1 VGVNRKQ
8 VDQNTF
14 ARDVL
19 ERSHELPVVVDFWAA
34 WCGPCR
40 ILAPALEQAIAE
52 RSASVELAN
61 VDVDAN
67 PELAAEYAIRGIPA
81 VKAFRRGRVVAE
93 FLGARPPASIAAFL
107 DELTGPSALERLI
120 AELRASGD
128 LPEVREALEEGDHE
142 RALQLMLD
150 EVVGGDPA
158 HRDRIRTIMVTLFGE
173 LGHEEPVT
181 VRYRRRLASALY

>member
-52 RSASVELAN
+52 RSASVELAK

>member
-1 VGVNRKQ
+1 VGVNGKQ

-52 RSASVELAN
+52 RSASVELAK

-93 FLGARPPASIAAFL
+93 FVGARPPASIAAFL

>member
-1 VGVNRKQ
+1 MGVNRKQ

-52 RSASVELAN
+52 RSASVELAK

>member
-1 VGVNRKQ
+1 MGVNRKQ

>member
-1 VGVNRKQ
+1 MGVNRKQ

-93 FLGARPPASIAAFL
+93 FVGARPPASIAAFL